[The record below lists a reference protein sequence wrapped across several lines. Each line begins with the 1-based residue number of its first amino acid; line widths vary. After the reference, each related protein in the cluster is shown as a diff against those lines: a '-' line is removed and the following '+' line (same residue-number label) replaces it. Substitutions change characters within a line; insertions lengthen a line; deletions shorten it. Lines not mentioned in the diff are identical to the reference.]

1 MIPLIILGVIVAIPY
16 GVYRAVKI
24 WDTSVLWFLAAAVSF
39 LGFTGV
45 VAEKLWGPQS
55 AWNLAHHGPGYAVG
69 ALIQGICFL
78 ILGLNQ
84 HRKRRQ
90 TLS

>member
-16 GVYRAVKI
+16 GVYRVVKK
-24 WDTSVLWFLAAAVSF
+24 WDFSVLWFLAAAVSF

-45 VAEKLWGPQS
+45 VAEKWWGAQW
-55 AWNLAHHGPGYAVG
+55 AWNLAHHGLGYAVG
-69 ALIQGICFL
+69 ALFQGICFL

-84 HRKRRQ
+84 QRKRRQ
-90 TLS
+90 TL